1 MYYLHKKLVFIYF
14 IYMGNKLAEKIDLKL
29 NIQDTKIPASSPITS
44 WQTDG
49 GKNGNNGRFYFLGL
63 QKHCGQ

>member
-1 MYYLHKKLVFIYF
+1 
-14 IYMGNKLAEKIDLKL
+14 MGNKLAEKVDLKL
-29 NIQDTKIPASSPITS
+29 NIQETKIPACSPITS

-63 QKHCGQ
+63 QKHCGR